1 VLAALVS
8 TAAIGSARA
17 APLAEHH
24 PRGGFNQRGN
34 LLIADQFS
42 NRVIETDKAGH
53 IVWSF
58 GLGPKDFSA
67 NSIIGVNDVQR
78 VGPFTLMA
86 GTGTPASVIPEAP
99 DGAPDNRVMVGDYTG
114 LTPPHGIS
122 DHDSD

>member
-1 VLAALVS
+1 MLAALVS

-86 GTGTPASVIPEAP
+86 GDWHTRECNPGGP
-99 DGAPDNRVMVGDYTG
+99 
-114 LTPPHGIS
+114 
-122 DHDSD
+122 